1 MKSRAAY
8 LTLVPIERC
17 LLWLGLCICLVSVGA
32 CGGSSGGS
40 GNNDSDPDADD
51 NVVSASIGPAG
62 GSLTSTD
69 GKVTLTL
76 PEGAVAAE
84 TAISITAI
92 NTTDLPGAFAGSN
105 VLGAY
110 ELGPSGTVFTQPV
123 SLALNY
129 DSDGF
134 GDNEL
139 EGDLSLNLLTLNDGQ
154 IEVLGNVVLT
164 LYADQQEAV
173 VRGELTHFSPLVM
186 TVESIYDS
194 VTISGVPDTS
204 TVGQN
209 HSVEIKYRHFAD
221 SELNADKAI
230 YRESFDDEVFG
241 VIEPDQALFS
251 SDPVV
256 SSRPY
261 LDFGMVKAGVASL
274 PEQTVRYACK
284 KTGITFF
291 DPEFRYLD
299 YNDTSEK
306 YLRTTY
312 VNAIHLVKPVTCI
325 NNESG
330 SVVQLIDERDPEAP
344 SRAEWFFDVTPGTTE
359 VKVGDEF
366 SLLINERGPFNNKLE
381 SQLYEVKIRDTNP
394 GVISDYSLGEPPNV
408 NGSSNIKQGEGVYYF
423 DERLNVDTL
432 YIKDVVALLNTQK
445 VNFTCLKAGQTRL
458 VFQLRVVEDL
468 SLVDWSPVDAEAVV
482 VQVTCSEA
490 AIDNDRDSDG
500 VLDSKDL
507 CPDDSGSTE
516 HGCNIE
522 KSDSNTRM
530 GCSFGG
536 NCNLSGG
543 NGSCSQCGVVRLD
556 GSIRLISNTA
566 DDTISISLDTGYTTS
581 GAVEYSTEMIS
592 GNAGEGAVF
601 VFDDDGITCE
611 SDNSGQGCSGTFQ
624 DGTELGCPSESK
636 CRVQIIQADEITGLN
651 NLIRFVDVQKNTI
664 NNDGE
669 FDFNW
674 VFTIDDDDF
683 PPASGSFSI
692 QTESGTGTSSARLYF
707 ADDQYFIPE
716 LIVAE
721 LPEDGFE
728 LTDIT
733 CEVAPGTLYSDSG
746 FSTDRSNSC
755 QFENTWNQPPETAL
769 IDLPF
774 GAGAPGEFNL
784 VADGGFGL
792 SVSANY
798 VSLGYTN
805 GLMILNSET
814 GESPAVGNKE
824 SLNFSSIGLN
834 NSGAYVLLNPS
845 VPTADRLTS
854 YGDATISFY
863 YDPEL
868 ETFSS
873 GILGFDVITDVSPLG
888 GDVTS
893 STMLQFN
900 NGRNRIEA
908 QIFNADPGSLSWEQ
922 RTLTQ
927 PENLEN
933 LNGNVVSGFAWD
945 LGRLDCYN
953 PCQGSG
959 QPMPSGCQAEIDQV
973 IGSTPSCADAWT
985 PTSCESAYNAITDN
999 FCERPLADQQVNF
1012 GGMVLGVTDGAT
1024 SELFLADPA
1033 LTFSG
1038 RVQSIGVT
1046 GADARRVECAGQICV
1061 VTNFGSDT
1069 LTIVTWDGLFDA
1081 AIVATV
1087 NVGDG
1092 PVGTSILENTDGT
1105 YEVFSTG
1112 SLSNT
1117 WHRTTVSADGTL
1129 IQNLSTDAEEGCE
1142 GPEGITWVPGKESI
1156 PARVLVSCKNTDNFM
1171 RITPQWP
1178 LR

>member
-1 MKSRAAY
+1 MNSRA
-8 LTLVPIERC
+8 C
-17 LLWLGLCICLVSVGA
+17 LLTQTSFERFLPWVLLCSCLLLISA
-32 CGGSSGGS
+32 CGGSSSGG
-40 GNNDSDPDADD
+40 DD
-51 NVVSASIGPAG
+51 NANTEPDDTVASASIGSEG
-62 GSLTSTD
+62 GSLSSTD
-69 GKVTLTL
+69 GKLTLTL
-76 PEGAVAAE
+76 PEGAVAADTE
-84 TAISITAI
+84 ISITAI
-92 NTTDLPGAFAGSN
+92 DASSLPAAFAGKE
-105 VLGAY
+105 VIGAY
-110 ELGPSGTVFTQPV
+110 ELAPSGTVFTEPV
-123 SLALNY
+123 SLTLAY

-134 GDNEL
+134 SDAEL
-139 EGDLSLNLLTLNDGQ
+139 QGDLSLNLFTLNDGEL
-154 IEVLGNVVLT
+154 EVLGDVVLT
-164 LYADQQEAV
+164 LFDDQQEALIS
-173 VRGELTHFSPLVM
+173 GELSHFSPLVL

-194 VTISGVPDTS
+194 VIISGVPDAS
-204 TVGQN
+204 TVGQT

-221 SELNADKAI
+221 SQLSVDKAI
-230 YRESFDDEVFG
+230 YRESFDDEIFG
-241 VIEPDQALFS
+241 VIEPDQAMFNN
-251 SDPVV
+251 DPDI
-256 SSRPY
+256 SILPY
-261 LDFGMVKAGVASL
+261 LDFGMARPGVASL
-274 PEQTVRYACK
+274 PEKTVRYACK
-284 KTGITFF
+284 KTGITYF
-291 DPEFRYLD
+291 DPEIRYLN
-299 YNDTSEK
+299 YNNATEK
-306 YLRTTY
+306 YVRSVL
-312 VNAIHLVKPVTCI
+312 VNAINLFKPVTCI
-325 NNESG
+325 NSESG
-330 SVVQLIDERDPEAP
+330 SLVQLVDERDPEA
-344 SRAEWFFDVTPGTTE
+344 SARAEWFFDVTPASTE
-359 VKVGDEF
+359 ASIGDTF
-366 SLLINERGPFNNKLE
+366 SLLINERGPFHSKPGPLR
-381 SQLYEVKIRDTNP
+381 YEVKIRDTNP
-394 GVISDYSLGEPPNV
+394 GVISDYRLGEPATV
-408 NGSSNIKQGEGVYYF
+408 NGTNNIEPGRGIYYF
-423 DERLNVDTL
+423 EERLNVDTL

-445 VNFTCLKAGQTRL
+445 VNFSCLTAGQTKL
-458 VFQLRVVEDL
+458 VFQLRIIEDIGPQ
-468 SLVDWSPVDAEAVV
+468 DWSTIGSEAVV
-482 VQVTCSEA
+482 VPITCSEA
-490 AIDNDRDSDG
+490 SIDNDRDSDG

-507 CPDDSGSTE
+507 CPEDSGSTE

-522 KSDSNTRM
+522 KSDNTTRM
-530 GCSFGG
+530 GCSSGG
-536 NCNLSGG
+536 NCDLSDGSG
-543 NGSCSQCGVVRLD
+543 NCSQCGVIRLD
-556 GSIRLISNTA
+556 SSTRLISNTT
-566 DDTISISLDTGYTTS
+566 DDTITISLDATYTTS
-581 GAVEYSTEMIS
+581 GTVEYSTELIS
-592 GNAGEGAVF
+592 GTAGEGAMF

-611 SDNSGQGCSGTFQ
+611 SDNSGQGCNGTFQ
-624 DGTELGCPSESK
+624 DGTQLGCPSDSK

-814 GESPAVGNKE
+814 GESPAVGNRE

-893 STMLQFN
+893 STTLQFN
-900 NGRNRIEA
+900 NGRNRIDA

-973 IGSTPSCADAWT
+973 IGSSPSCADAWT